1 MKFQRIEFSW
11 RAAFIGL
18 YIAPGETSGGR
29 IALPEPGRSSV
40 LQAQGFLGYTAYV
53 DRDCGRFVGI
63 SLWETRQDLEASAG
77 TALEARN
84 AAADLGAETI
94 GEPHILEMAFDARPP
109 VSLPA
114 THASTNTL
122 LPQR

>member
-1 MKFQRIEFSW
+1 MGSISPRARLQEVESLFQNQVVPAFS
-11 RAAFIGL
+11 RHK
-18 YIAPGETSGGR
+18 
-29 IALPEPGRSSV
+29 
-40 LQAQGFLGYTAYV
+40 GFLGYTAYV
-53 DRDCGRFVGI
+53 DRDRGRFVGI

-94 GEPHILEMAFDARPP
+94 GEPQILEMAFDARPP